1 MSDSLELATR
11 ALKHFNEG
19 TTDLAPSQMRIP
31 LTAYTDEEQY
41 RAERRAVFFESPI
54 AVALSLEVPEPG
66 DFQTQMVMDIPL
78 LITRD
83 RDGLVHCFINV
94 CRHRGAKVCQAG
106 KGHQSRFSC
115 PYHAWTYNNRGEL
128 VGIYGEETFGDV
140 DRDSM
145 GLTELA
151 CDESAGVIFV
161 CLTPGKTFELS
172 EWLGEFADKLAD
184 QALHDWHLYT
194 ERYLSG
200 AGGGDPRWLPGDLP
214 PRQRTWQN
222 RGSTHGWQPA
232 GSRYLGRASANGDCP
247 KKHWRAQRV
256 VARELDGTRGLYPR
270 GALGISEFVYFRDSW
285 RSVSDRIHFSGRDQ
299 HHHRDPPAHP
309 ECEGAGDRPRSGRSR
324 NL

>member
-1 MSDSLELATR
+1 MSDALELATR

-41 RAERRAVFFESPI
+41 RAERQAVFFESPI

-66 DFQTQMVMDIPL
+66 DFQTQTVMDIPL

-83 RDGLVHCFINV
+83 RDGRVHCFINV
-94 CRHRGAKVCQAG
+94 CRHRGAKVCQAE

-128 VGIYGEETFGDV
+128 VGIYGEDTFGDV

-184 QALHDWHLYT
+184 QALHGWHLYT

-200 AGGGDPRWLPGDLP
+200 AGWKA
-214 PRQRTWQN
+214 T
-222 RGSTHGWQPA
+222 
-232 GSRYLGRASANGDCP
+232 
-247 KKHWRAQRV
+247 
-256 VARELDGTRGLYPR
+256 LDGYLEIYHHDSVHGKPWDHTRLATCWFTIP
-270 GALGISEFVYFRDSW
+270 GARISEWRLPEKILASSTSRRPRTGRHPRPISAWCTRYFRISPFP
-285 RSVSDRIHFSGRDQ
+285 RFLAVS
-299 HHHRDPPAHP
+299 A
-309 ECEGAGDRPRSGRSR
+309 
-324 NL
+324 